1 MFEHKVK
8 AGETVIRQGDDGDY
22 FYVVEEGV
30 YHALINCDDGSMKK
44 VTNIENVKCGSYPT
58 QVTLPWLFV
67 ISNKK
72 MQTILKEKEYYIFWT
87 MNKWL
92 LELKPRKNIT
102 YDGKHWKRE
111 CWKYCWRRLVQV
123 FEYNGEGN
131 FGELALLYN
140 MPRAATVQVQYH
152 LHSCSLSCNCFS
164 HFFMSAWCQLPPLHF
179 DYVTGPWQKH
189 YWKEWLSIYMQ
200 CPFIICKPQNNCTEQ
215 IESL

>member
-1 MFEHKVK
+1 MKTPMPARVSEDV
-8 AGETVIRQGDDGDY
+8 
-22 FYVVEEGV
+22 
-30 YHALINCDDGSMKK
+30 NCDDGSMKK

-152 LHSCSLSCNCFS
+152 LHSCSLFLQLLFT
-164 HFFMSAWCQLPPLHF
+164 FFYVCLMSITTFTLWLCHWSLAEALLERVTFNLHAMSLHNLQTSKQL
-179 DYVTGPWQKH
+179 
-189 YWKEWLSIYMQ
+189 YWTDWVNPKGV
-200 CPFIICKPQNNCTEQ
+200 FV
-215 IESL
+215 